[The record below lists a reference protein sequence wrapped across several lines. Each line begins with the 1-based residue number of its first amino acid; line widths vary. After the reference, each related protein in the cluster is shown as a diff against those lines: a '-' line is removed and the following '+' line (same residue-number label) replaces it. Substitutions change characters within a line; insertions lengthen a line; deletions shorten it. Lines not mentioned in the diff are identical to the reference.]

1 MITKL
6 QNARIY
12 DPINRI
18 NGKIK
23 DLYIKNGHIVDK
35 LKHGE
40 KISTTINLK
49 NKIIMA
55 IL

>member
-18 NGKIK
+18 NGKIR
-23 DLYIKNGHIVDK
+23 DLYIKNNKIIDK
-35 LKHGE
+35 PGRGE
-40 KISTTINLK
+40 KISKVINLK
-49 NKIIMA
+49 N
-55 IL
+55 L

>member
-23 DLYIKNGHIVDK
+23 DLYIKNEYKMANLTGAS
-35 LKHGE
+35 
-40 KISTTINLK
+40 ST
-49 NKIIMA
+49 
-55 IL
+55 

>member
-18 NGKIK
+18 NGKIR
-23 DLYIKNGHIVDK
+23 DLYIKN
-35 LKHGE
+35 
-40 KISTTINLK
+40 
-49 NKIIMA
+49 NKIIDIRNA
-55 IL
+55 KYTLT

>member
-18 NGKIK
+18 NGKIR
-23 DLYIKNGHIVDK
+23 DLYIKMN
-35 LKHGE
+35 
-40 KISTTINLK
+40 
-49 NKIIMA
+49 
-55 IL
+55 ILLRSLNVMKKYPKQLI